1 MGLSCG
7 AVMKAVEL
15 TAASLLLVCGC
26 DNGGKNSSCVEGRGV
41 ADEGVVSAVDV
52 AGGGVITL
60 EKKSAHRSCVLKIR
74 SEDRTVSF
82 AAEMEYP
89 MHFGIPK
96 LEYRNL
102 TSLVDEMFNN
112 GTNFE
117 TSVEIVFTNLVESVR
132 DLSTNKSVKIEE
144 DYNLTADGKMVFADE
159 RYFSYKL
166 QVVGGE
172 SDDLRTYDR
181 KLGRTITLT
190 DLVATNDFD
199 VICKQIREYVKLGL
213 GPLYNV
219 QDEKSF
225 DQQTEKALLKK
236 LADFTVDQYGL
247 KFYFKRDEWP
257 MYLNMEVRVGW
268 EDIKGILRDKS
279 VIPTGRFNENVVH
292 IVDENDSEWWKFP
305 IEKYKY
311 GVLEPPKFLWKGT
324 NYPYASISHKIEIP
338 GQGNIHK
345 EKYDIF
351 QSALGAFIS
360 HGKKPHNT
368 IKEAVYR
375 ETVKFWIGHL
385 DENKKRP
392 QEAYGI
398 YELNSHIPYRGP
410 EYVSYCLSEQDGPPS
425 GTIYSNFVWN
435 WRTMRQLKIE
445 EVIDMNKRQ
454 QLLEMMRNDVSE
466 DEDDFEWPDWAK
478 DWPRDVT
485 NFWLDQD
492 GVHWGYWA
500 GEIFAGCNGHM
511 TISLTWDQLKPIVRK
526 DFIVPSK

>member
-7 AVMKAVEL
+7 AVMKAVAL

-41 ADEGVVSAVDV
+41 AAEGVVSAVDV

-74 SEDRTVSF
+74 GEDRTVSF

-96 LEYRNL
+96 LEYRNR

-132 DLSTNKSVKIEE
+132 DLATNKSVKIEE
-144 DYNLTADGKMVFADE
+144 DYSLTADGKMVFADE

-172 SDDLRTYDR
+172 GDDLRTYDR
-181 KLGRTITLT
+181 RLGRTLTLT

-247 KFYFKRDEWP
+247 KFYFKRDEWH

-375 ETVKFWIGHL
+375 ETVKFWIGHI

-454 QLLEMMRNDVSE
+454 QLWEMMRNDVSE